1 MPGFT
6 FTEESNVANS
16 IYGNHQY
23 PIRAFL
29 EERGEAFEQQSQLPH
44 LFTMETSTHWA
55 ESYGGLTSM
64 SEFEPVGENGPHPM
78 NEMREGYQKVLKH
91 MTWKSRFDI
100 SREMIDDGN
109 VIDMKKRPL
118 GFMKAWYRTRENFGA
133 ALFGNAILGNT
144 SFTMQSANGAKV
156 FDCTSAD
163 SLCLFSTAHT
173 SALGN
178 ATQSNRFADAIS
190 AEAVG
195 AVETEMQNFKGD
207 NGEILDIAPMTLL
220 IPNDMATKKA
230 AFAAVGSHED
240 PEVAGSNAFS
250 YVFGRWNIIVWPYLN
265 KFITGNDKPWVM
277 LDTAYSEQMG
287 GAVWL
292 DRVKL
297 EVKSKID
304 DNTDANKWLGYARF
318 IAGFNDWR
326 FAAVGGV
333 TGGTQLITT

>member
-64 SEFEPVGENGPHPM
+64 NGFEPVGENGPHPVD
-78 NEMREGYQKVLKH
+78 EMRESYEKVLKH
-91 MTWKSRFDI
+91 MTWKNSFHI

-118 GFMKAWYRTRENFGA
+118 GFIKSWYRTREKFGA
-133 ALFGNAILGNT
+133 ALYGNAIMGNT
-144 SFTMQSANGAKV
+144 GFTVGKMT
-156 FDCTSAD
+156 FDCTSND
-163 SLCLFSTAHT
+163 GLCLFSTGHT
-173 SALGN
+173 SILGN

-207 NGEILDIAPMTLL
+207 NDEILDIAPMTLL
-220 IPNDMATKKA
+220 IPNDMATKKRHLPL
-230 AFAAVGSHED
+230 S
-240 PEVAGSNAFS
+240 
-250 YVFGRWNIIVWPYLN
+250 
-265 KFITGNDKPWVM
+265 
-277 LDTAYSEQMG
+277 
-287 GAVWL
+287 
-292 DRVKL
+292 
-297 EVKSKID
+297 
-304 DNTDANKWLGYARF
+304 ARTR
-318 IAGFNDWR
+318 IP
-326 FAAVGGV
+326 
-333 TGGTQLITT
+333 T